1 MRSFSG
7 ILLFASL
14 LIMSCH
20 SARADERGDLFESK
34 IRPVL
39 VGTCFRCHGDAKTSG
54 GLRIDSRESLLKGGE
69 SGSAIVPGKPEESLL
84 IKAIQRQADVSA
96 MPPEKGKALRADQV
110 AAFAA
115 WIKAGAV
122 WPAGTAKFETTKHW
136 SFEPLRDVAPPIVQ
150 DKSWVKTSIDTFI
163 RAKQEAAGL
172 ARNSPTR
179 SVSEDEVATNSLTRS
194 VSEGEVAPAPKA
206 DKLTLIRRATFD
218 LTGLPPTPEEV
229 QAFEQDDSPQ
239 AFETVVDRLLKSP
252 AYGERWGRHWLDVVR
267 YADTAGE
274 TADYPVPLAWRYRNY
289 VIDSFN
295 NDKPYD
301 EFLREQIAGDVLA
314 SPTRSVSEGE
324 RAKTADSTSPS
335 LTLRVG
341 EVPSLTR
348 RVGDRYAEQLT
359 ATGYL
364 AISRRFGFDSE
375 NYHHLTIQ
383 DTIDNLGQTVLGLSL
398 GCARCHDHKFDPVSM
413 RDYYALYGIFDSSRY
428 SFPGSEQKQKV
439 RSMLPLLP
447 PGESQPKWR
456 EFDGRV
462 ASIAASLEK
471 QKQPVPAA
479 ILRSLHDLD
488 GDFEMQAPAA
498 GGSNGVLVP
507 PWLYS
512 GKIAITN
519 AAQSPFKNFYP
530 RGKVGASIAAG
541 AGEYRIAQALYPRRS
556 ADNRD
561 SLHVNLDF
569 RIGPAPARSASV
581 SPTPTR
587 SVSEGER
594 ANGVDPTS
602 PSLTRRVSEAA
613 HRFSIAALSGSP
625 AIEVLISPESVSL
638 QQGETTESL
647 AAVKPNQWHNLQLT
661 LDLKNKTVSGRIGS
675 PGAVTEFSGKPLS
688 PSWSGAIELVALDS
702 LPPSPTRS
710 VSESPSPTRSVSES
724 PLPTRSVSEGE
735 RRDAAESGSR
745 PESESRLERSPSLTR
760 RVSELPSIE
769 YDNLGV
775 QDAPIAPV
783 STELPASVIANSGLD
798 PVALTK
804 ELEDLT
810 GFDGDF
816 ELQTKDAPPAS
827 PWGPGPNS
835 VVKLSAN
842 SQSPF
847 LNAFEPG
854 ELGIHMPNRGEYD
867 GFGRT
872 VTNAKPND
880 EGRLYSSFDFR
891 CASKDAGG
899 NGSWRYYL
907 GHGPGNSA
915 AVELFFN
922 GSEFFRRSADA
933 REAVC
938 PLVVGEWYQVQLTLD
953 LKAKT
958 YTGLLAPH
966 GSAGALPSQ
975 SRNKTTEFTGQLAS
989 GWDGTIDYT
998 FIDSYGH
1005 IGGVRP
1011 SLDADNFVIGDSVV
1025 FRSAKE
1031 RPFAEQKATL
1041 ESRRTKVNELRQQLI
1056 ALQANAELSKQELN
1070 KLLAEGPFAMTYGMA
1085 EGTPHNVR
1093 MQMRGE
1099 PDQPGV
1105 EVPRGFVKVLGG
1117 EPLRDNAPG
1126 SGRLELAQWLTRPD
1140 NPLTARVMV
1149 NRLWQYHFGQGLV
1162 KTPNDFGVR
1171 GLPPTHPELLDHLAS
1186 QFIKSGWSVKSMH
1199 RLMMLSATYQQASVA
1214 ERGSAGK
1221 PSADRTVQSDPT
1233 DRSDLY
1239 ASFPRRRLS
1248 AEEIRD
1254 AILVVSGELDPS
1266 PAQEHPFPTPI
1277 NWGYS
1282 QHGPFSAVYDHNKR
1296 SVYLMTQRLKR
1307 HPFLALFDGADP
1319 NATTAERLGTTVP
1332 TQALFFLNDPFVHTK
1347 AEKWASR
1354 LQAASPDDATRIEH
1368 AWLRTIGRTP
1378 TEIER
1383 GEATEFLVVYRAEL
1397 MASKMDNVE
1406 IRSLAA
1412 YLRTLIGSNEFLH
1425 VD

>member
-1 MRSFSG
+1 MKQLICG
-7 ILLFASL
+7 GVLLLASL
-14 LIMSCH
+14 LAMSRH
-20 SARADERGDLFESK
+20 SARADDRDDFFEAK

-39 VGTCFRCHGDAKTSG
+39 VGTCFRCHGGTKTSG
-54 GLRIDSRESLLKGGE
+54 ELRIDSRETLLKGGE
-69 SGSAIVPGKPEESLL
+69 SGPAIVPGKPEESLL
-84 IKAIQRQADVSA
+84 IKAIQRQADVAA
-96 MPPEKGKALRADQV
+96 MPPEKDKALRADQV
-110 AAFAA
+110 AAFVA
-115 WIKAGAV
+115 WVKAGAV
-122 WPAGTAKFETTKHW
+122 WPAKTAKFETEKHW
-136 SFEPLRDVAPPIVQ
+136 AFEPVRDVAPPVVQ
-150 DKSWVKTSIDTFI
+150 DKAWVKTSIDPYL
-163 RAKQEAAGL
+163 RAKQEAAGV
-172 ARNSPTR
+172 R
-179 SVSEDEVATNSLTRS
+179 
-194 VSEGEVAPAPKA
+194 PAPVA

-229 QAFEQDDSPQ
+229 QAFEKDDSPQ

-289 VIDSFN
+289 VIDAFN

-314 SPTRSVSEGE
+314 QVTRRVSEGE
-324 RAKTADSTSPS
+324 RPTGSDPGS
-335 LTLRVG
+335 LSERS
-341 EVPSLTR
+341 PSLTR
-348 RVGDRYAEQLT
+348 RVSERYAEQAT

-383 DTIDNLGQTVLGLSL
+383 DTIDTLGQTVLGLSL
-398 GCARCHDHKFDPVSM
+398 GCARCHDHKFDPISM
-413 RDYYALYGIFDSSRY
+413 QDYYALYGIFDSSRY
-428 SFPGSEQKQKV
+428 AFPGSEQKQKV

-447 PGESQPKWR
+447 PSESQSKWR
-456 EFDGRV
+456 EFDLRV
-462 ASIAASLEK
+462 ATIAASLEK

-479 ILRSLHDLD
+479 ILRSLNDLD

-507 PWLYS
+507 PWLYQ
-512 GKIAITN
+512 GRIAITN
-519 AAQSPFKNFYP
+519 GAQSPYKNFYP
-530 RGKVGASIAAG
+530 RGKVGASVPAG
-541 AGEYRIAQALYPRRS
+541 AGGYRIAQALYPRRT
-556 ADNRD
+556 RD
-561 SLHVNLDF
+561 TCDTLHVNLDF
-569 RIGPAPARSASV
+569 HVAAPDASAKGLHRFRIGALPDSAAVEVLISSESVLLRSGETSESVASLKPNQWNNLQLSLDLKNRTVSGKVGMPGSTTEFSNKPFSPSWSGTIDFVVLDSLGSASL
-581 SPTPTR
+581 TR

-594 ANGVDPTS
+594 PNGS
-602 PSLTRRVSEAA
+602 KSA
-613 HRFSIAALSGSP
+613 
-625 AIEVLISPESVSL
+625 SVS
-638 QQGETTESL
+638 
-647 AAVKPNQWHNLQLT
+647 
-661 LDLKNKTVSGRIGS
+661 
-675 PGAVTEFSGKPLS
+675 
-688 PSWSGAIELVALDS
+688 
-702 LPPSPTRS
+702 
-710 VSESPSPTRSVSES
+710 
-724 PLPTRSVSEGE
+724 
-735 RRDAAESGSR
+735 
-745 PESESRLERSPSLTR
+745 ERSPSLTR

-775 QDAPIAPV
+775 QESPTAPV
-783 STELPASVIANSGLD
+783 STELPTPVVAANGLD
-798 PVALTK
+798 PVAITK
-804 ELEDLT
+804 ELEELT

-835 VVKLSAN
+835 VVKLSAD

-847 LNAFEPG
+847 RNAFAPG

-872 VTNAKPND
+872 VANVKPD
-880 EGRLYSSFDFR
+880 KDGRLFASFDFR

-922 GSEFFRRSADA
+922 GNELFRRSADA
-933 REAVC
+933 REAIC
-938 PLVVGEWYQVQLTLD
+938 PLVLGEWYQVQLTLD
-953 LKAKT
+953 LKAKS
-958 YTGLLAPH
+958 YTGLLA
-966 GSAGALPSQ
+966 
-975 SRNKTTEFTGQLAS
+975 SRAKKTEFSGQLAT

-1011 SLDADNFVIGDSVV
+1011 SLDADNFVISVNPLPALDAAPV
-1025 FRSAKE
+1025 DAPKIAR
-1031 RPFAEQKATL
+1031 
-1041 ESRRTKVNELRQQLI
+1041 ESRRAKVIELRQQLVS
-1056 ALQANAELSKQELN
+1056 LHGNAELSKQELN

-1105 EVPRGFVKVLGG
+1105 EVPRGFIKVLGG
-1117 EPLRDNAPG
+1117 GPLPAETSG

-1149 NRLWQYHFGQGLV
+1149 NRIWQYHFGRGLV
-1162 KTPNDFGVR
+1162 KTSNDFGVR
-1171 GLPPTHPELLDHLAS
+1171 GLPPTHPELLDHLAT
-1186 QFIKSGWSVKSMH
+1186 QFIKSGWSVKAMH
-1199 RLMMLSATYQQASVA
+1199 RLMMLSATYRQGSVA
-1214 ERGSAGK
+1214 DVAALARVRA
-1221 PSADRTVQSDPT
+1221 SDNQTRVLANAATT
-1233 DRSDLY
+1233 DIHDPDLY

-1254 AILVVSGELDPS
+1254 AILAVSGELDPT
-1266 PAQEHPFPTPI
+1266 PALEHPFPTPI

-1347 AEKWASR
+1347 AEKWAAHLLSANVDES
-1354 LQAASPDDATRIEH
+1354 QRIEQ
-1368 AWLRTIGRTP
+1368 AWRRAFGRAP

-1383 GEATEFLVVYRAEL
+1383 AEATEFLTTYRTEL
-1397 MASKMDNVE
+1397 AAAKLDNIE
-1406 IRSLAA
+1406 TRSLAA

-1425 VD
+1425 VE

>member
-1 MRSFSG
+1 MNRLTCVG
-7 ILLFASL
+7 VLLTASL
-14 LIMSCH
+14 LAMSSH
-20 SARADERGDLFESK
+20 SARADERDDFFETK

-39 VGTCFRCHGDAKTSG
+39 VGTCFRCHGGTKTSG
-54 GLRIDSRESLLKGGE
+54 ELRIDSRETLLKGGE
-69 SGSAIVPGKPEESLL
+69 SGPAIVPGKPEESLL

-96 MPPEKGKALRADQV
+96 MPPEKDKALRADQV
-110 AAFAA
+110 AAFVA
-115 WIKAGAV
+115 WVKAGAV
-122 WPAGTAKFETTKHW
+122 WPAKTAKFETEKHW
-136 SFEPLRDVAPPIVQ
+136 AFEPVRDVSPPVVQ
-150 DKSWVKTSIDTFI
+150 DKAWVKSSIDAFI
-163 RAKQEAAGL
+163 QAKQEASGV
-172 ARNSPTR
+172 R
-179 SVSEDEVATNSLTRS
+179 
-194 VSEGEVAPAPKA
+194 PAPIA

-218 LTGLPPTPEEV
+218 LTGLPPTPEEILV
-229 QAFEQDDSPQ
+229 FEQDASPQ

-289 VIDSFN
+289 VIDAFN
-295 NDKPYD
+295 SDKPYD
-301 EFLREQIAGDVLA
+301 EFLREQVAGDVLA
-314 SPTRSVSEGE
+314 GQGSHERYSE
-324 RAKTADSTSPS
+324 RA
-335 LTLRVG
+335 
-341 EVPSLTR
+341 
-348 RVGDRYAEQLT
+348 T

-383 DTIDNLGQTVLGLSL
+383 DTIDTLGQTVLGLSL
-398 GCARCHDHKFDPVSM
+398 GCARCHDHKFDAVSM
-413 RDYYALYGIFDSSRY
+413 SDYYALYGIFDSSRY
-428 SFPGSEQKQKV
+428 AFPGSEQKQKV

-447 PGESQPKWR
+447 PSESQPKWR
-456 EFDGRV
+456 EFDARV

-479 ILRSLHDLD
+479 ILRSLNDLD

-507 PWLYS
+507 PWLYQ

-519 AAQSPFKNFYP
+519 GAQSPFKNFYP
-530 RGKVGASIAAG
+530 RGKVGASVPAG
-541 AGEYRIAQALYPRRS
+541 AGEYRIAQALYPRRTR
-556 ADNRD
+556 DNCD
-561 SLHVNLDF
+561 TLQLNLDF
-569 RIGPAPARSASV
+569 RVAAPDV
-581 SPTPTR
+581 GTK
-587 SVSEGER
+587 
-594 ANGVDPTS
+594 
-602 PSLTRRVSEAA
+602 SL
-613 HRFSIAALSGSP
+613 HRFRIGAMPDSAAV
-625 AIEVLISPESVSL
+625 EVLISSESVAL
-638 QQGETTESL
+638 RIGDAVESV
-647 AAVKPNQWHNLQLT
+647 AALKANQWHNLQLT
-661 LDLKNKTVSGRIGS
+661 LDLKSRTVSGKVGMPAS
-675 PGAVTEFSGKPLS
+675 TTEFTGRPLA
-688 PSWSGAIELVALDS
+688 PSWSGTIDFVVLDS
-702 LPPSPTRS
+702 MGQTDTKLPA
-710 VSESPSPTRSVSES
+710 VEF
-724 PLPTRSVSEGE
+724 
-735 RRDAAESGSR
+735 
-745 PESESRLERSPSLTR
+745 
-760 RVSELPSIE
+760 
-769 YDNLGV
+769 DNLGV
-775 QDAPIAPV
+775 QESPIAPV
-783 STELPASVIANSGLD
+783 STELPMPAVAASGLD

-816 ELQTKDAPPAS
+816 ELQTKDAAPAS

-835 VVKLSAN
+835 VVKMSAN

-847 LNAFEPG
+847 QNAFETG

-872 VTNAKPND
+872 VANVKPND
-880 EGRLYSSFDFR
+880 RGQLFASFDFR

-899 NGSWRYYL
+899 NGSWRYYI

-922 GSEFFRRSADA
+922 GNEFFRRSADA

-938 PLVVGEWYQVQLTLD
+938 SLVIGEWYQVQLTLD
-953 LKAKT
+953 LKAKN
-958 YTGLLAPH
+958 YTGLLA
-966 GSAGALPSQ
+966 
-975 SRNKTTEFTGQLAS
+975 SREKKTEFSGQLAT

-1011 SLDADNFVIGDSVV
+1011 SLDADNFVI
-1025 FRSAKE
+1025 SATALPAFE
-1031 RPFAEQKATL
+1031 AAPVEATKTAR
-1041 ESRRTKVNELRQQLI
+1041 ESRRAKVTELRQQLVS
-1056 ALQANAELSKQELN
+1056 LQANAELSKQELN

-1105 EVPRGFVKVLGG
+1105 EVPRGFIRILGG
-1117 EPLRDNAPG
+1117 GPLAAETSG
-1126 SGRLELAQWLTRPD
+1126 SGRLELAQWLTWPD
-1140 NPLTARVMV
+1140 NPLTSRVMV
-1149 NRLWQYHFGQGLV
+1149 NRIWQYHFGRGLV

-1171 GLPPTHPELLDHLAS
+1171 GLPPTHPELLDHLAT
-1186 QFIKSGWSVKSMH
+1186 QFIKSGWSVKGMH
-1199 RLMMLSATYQQASVA
+1199 RLMMLSATYQQTSVA
-1214 ERGSAGK
+1214 AVTDGTN
-1221 PSADRTVQSDPT
+1221 RTDGT
-1233 DRSDLY
+1233 NEIDLY
-1239 ASFPRRRLS
+1239 RSFPRRRLG

-1254 AILVVSGELDPS
+1254 AILAVSGELDHT

-1319 NATTAERLGTTVP
+1319 NATTAERLGTTIP

-1347 AEKWASR
+1347 AEKWAAR
-1354 LQAASPDDATRIEH
+1354 LLSANVDESQRIEL
-1368 AWLRTIGRTP
+1368 AWRRAFGRSP

-1383 GEATEFLVVYRAEL
+1383 AEATEFLTAYRTEL
-1397 MASKMDNVE
+1397 AAAKMDNVE
-1406 IRSLAA
+1406 ARSLAA

-1425 VD
+1425 VE

>member
-1 MRSFSG
+1 MTRTICLTA
-7 ILLFASL
+7 ILMASL
-14 LIMSCH
+14 LLMSSH
-20 SARADERGDLFESK
+20 SARADERDDFFEAK

-54 GLRIDSRESLLKGGE
+54 ALRIDSREMLLKGGE
-69 SGSAIVPGKPEESLL
+69 SGPAIVPGKPEESLL

-96 MPPEKGKALRADQV
+96 MPPEKDKALRADQV
-110 AAFAA
+110 AAFVT
-115 WIKAGAV
+115 WVKAGAV
-122 WPAGTAKFETTKHW
+122 WPAKTAKFEVAKHW
-136 SFEPLRDVAPPIVQ
+136 AFEPVHDVATPVVQ
-150 DKSWVKTSIDTFI
+150 DTTWVKSSIDAFI
-163 RAKQEAAGL
+163 RAKQEAAGV
-172 ARNSPTR
+172 R
-179 SVSEDEVATNSLTRS
+179 
-194 VSEGEVAPAPKA
+194 PAPPA

-229 QAFEQDDSPQ
+229 QAFELEVSPQ

-252 AYGERWGRHWLDVVR
+252 RYGERWGRHWLDVVR

-289 VIDSFN
+289 VIDAFN
-295 NDKPYD
+295 ADKPYD

-314 SPTRSVSEGE
+314 GQGPRE
-324 RAKTADSTSPS
+324 
-335 LTLRVG
+335 
-341 EVPSLTR
+341 
-348 RVGDRYAEQLT
+348 RYAERAT

-383 DTIDNLGQTVLGLSL
+383 DTIDTLGQTVLGLSL
-398 GCARCHDHKFDPVSM
+398 GCARCHDHKFDAVSM
-413 RDYYALYGIFDSSRY
+413 NDYYALYGIFDSSRY
-428 SFPGSEQKQKV
+428 SFPGSEQKQKF

-447 PGESQPKWR
+447 SSESLPKWR

-479 ILRSLHDLD
+479 ILRSLNDLD
-488 GDFEMQAPAA
+488 GDFEMQAAAA

-507 PWLYS
+507 PWLYE
-512 GKIAITN
+512 GKIAVTN

-530 RGKVGASIAAG
+530 RGKVGASISAG
-541 AGEYRIAQALYPRRS
+541 AGEYRIAQALYPRR
-556 ADNRD
+556 APDNCD
-561 SLHVNLDF
+561 TLHVNLDF
-569 RIGPAPARSASV
+569 RVAAPD
-581 SPTPTR
+581 
-587 SVSEGER
+587 
-594 ANGVDPTS
+594 ANAKG
-602 PSLTRRVSEAA
+602 L
-613 HRFSIAALSGSP
+613 HRFRIGAMPASP
-625 AIEVLISPESVSL
+625 AVEVLISSEAVSL
-638 QQGETTESL
+638 RIGETIESL
-647 AAVKPNQWHNLQLT
+647 CPLKPNQWHNLQLA
-661 LDLKNKTVSGRIGS
+661 LDLKSRTLSGRIGM
-675 PGAVTEFSGKPLS
+675 PGSTIEFSGKPFS
-688 PSWSGAIELVALDS
+688 PGWTGVIDIAVLES
-702 LPPSPTRS
+702 LGQTD
-710 VSESPSPTRSVSES
+710 TK
-724 PLPTRSVSEGE
+724 LPAV
-735 RRDAAESGSR
+735 
-745 PESESRLERSPSLTR
+745 
-760 RVSELPSIE
+760 E

-775 QDAPIAPV
+775 QETPIAPV
-783 STELPASVIANSGLD
+783 STELPAIAVAGNGLD
-798 PVALTK
+798 PAALTK
-804 ELEDLT
+804 PLEELT

-816 ELQTKDAPPAS
+816 ELQAKDAPPAS

-835 VVKLSAN
+835 VVKMSAN

-847 LNAFEPG
+847 LNAFAPG
-854 ELGIHMPNRGEYD
+854 ELGVHMPNRGEYD

-872 VTNAKPND
+872 VANAKPNED
-880 EGRLYSSFDFR
+880 GRLFASFDFR

-922 GSEFFRRSADA
+922 GNEFFRRSADA
-933 REAVC
+933 REPVC
-938 PLVVGEWYQVQLTLD
+938 PLVVGEWYQVQLSLD
-953 LKAKT
+953 LKAKI
-958 YTGLLAPH
+958 YTGLLA
-966 GSAGALPSQ
+966 
-975 SRNKTTEFTGQLAS
+975 SRAKQTEFSGQLAS

-1031 RPFAEQKATL
+1031 RPFAERKATI
-1041 ESRRTKVNELRQQLI
+1041 ESRRARANELRQQLVS
-1056 ALQANAELSKQELN
+1056 LQANAELSKQELN

-1099 PDQPGV
+1099 PDQPGAD
-1105 EVPRGFVKVLGG
+1105 VPRGFIKVLGG
-1117 EPLRDNAPG
+1117 GPLGAESPG

-1149 NRLWQYHFGQGLV
+1149 NRIWQYHFGRGLV

-1171 GLPPTHPELLDHLAS
+1171 GLPPTHPELLDHLAT
-1186 QFIKSGWSVKSMH
+1186 QFIRSGWSVKAMH
-1199 RLMMLSATYQQASVA
+1199 RLMMLSATYQQSSLSDVA
-1214 ERGSAGK
+1214 ALAR
-1221 PSADRTVQSDPT
+1221 VQVSETTPRVLANAATTESHDP
-1233 DRSDLY
+1233 DLY
-1239 ASFPRRRLS
+1239 VSFSRRRLS

-1254 AILVVSGELDPS
+1254 AILAVSGELDLT
-1266 PAQEHPFPTPI
+1266 PALEHPFPTPI
-1277 NWGYS
+1277 NWGYT

-1319 NATTAERLGTTVP
+1319 NASTAERLGTTVP

-1347 AEKWASR
+1347 AEKWAAR
-1354 LQAASPDDATRIEH
+1354 LQAASPDDTQRIEQ
-1368 AWLRTIGRTP
+1368 AWLRATGRPP

-1383 GEATEFLVVYRAEL
+1383 GEAAEFLAAYRTEL
-1397 MASKMDNVE
+1397 AAAKMDNVE
-1406 IRSLAA
+1406 TRSLAA

>member
-1 MRSFSG
+1 M
-7 ILLFASL
+7 LVASL
-14 LIMSCH
+14 LSTSSH
-20 SARADERGDLFESK
+20 SARADERDDFFEAK

-39 VGTCFRCHGDAKTSG
+39 VGTCFRCHGDAKMSG
-54 GLRIDSRESLLKGGE
+54 ALRIDSRDMLLKGGE
-69 SGSAIVPGKPEESLL
+69 SGPAIVPGKPEESLL

-96 MPPEKGKALRADQV
+96 MPPEKDKALRADQV
-110 AAFAA
+110 EAFVA
-115 WIKAGAV
+115 WVKAGAV
-122 WPAGTAKFETTKHW
+122 WPAKTAKFEVAKHW
-136 SFEPLRDVAPPIVQ
+136 SFEPIHDVATPVVQ
-150 DKSWVKTSIDTFI
+150 DKAWVKSSIDPFV
-163 RAKQEAAGL
+163 RAKQEEAGVRP
-172 ARNSPTR
+172 ASP
-179 SVSEDEVATNSLTRS
+179 
-194 VSEGEVAPAPKA
+194 A

-229 QAFEQDDSPQ
+229 QAFEKDVSPQ
-239 AFETVVDRLLKSP
+239 AFETVIDRLLKSP
-252 AYGERWGRHWLDVVR
+252 HYGERWGRHWLDVVR

-289 VIDSFN
+289 VIDAFN

-314 SPTRSVSEGE
+314 SFSQTGEPEGVSPRTDRTGGSNKPV
-324 RAKTADSTSPS
+324 RGLTPSGSPS
-335 LTLRVG
+335 QKSER
-341 EVPSLTR
+341 E
-348 RVGDRYAEQLT
+348 RYAEQAT

-383 DTIDNLGQTVLGLSL
+383 DTIDTLGQTVLGLSL
-398 GCARCHDHKFDPVSM
+398 GCARCHDHKFDAVSM
-413 RDYYALYGIFDSSRY
+413 NDYYALYGIFDSSRY

-439 RSMLPLLP
+439 RSLLPLLP
-447 PGESQPKWR
+447 PSESQPKWR
-456 EFDGRV
+456 EYDARV
-462 ASIAASLEK
+462 AAIASSLEK
-471 QKQPVPAA
+471 QKQPVPTAV
-479 ILRSLHDLD
+479 LRSLNDLD
-488 GDFEMQAPAA
+488 GDFEMQAAAA

-507 PWLYS
+507 PWLYE
-512 GKIAITN
+512 GKIAVTN

-530 RGKVGASIAAG
+530 RGKVGASVPAELG
-541 AGEYRIAQALYPRRS
+541 KYRIAQALYPRRS
-556 ADNRD
+556 RD
-561 SLHVNLDF
+561 TSDTLNVNLDF
-569 RIGPAPARSASV
+569 RVAIPDAN
-581 SPTPTR
+581 
-587 SVSEGER
+587 
-594 ANGVDPTS
+594 ANG
-602 PSLTRRVSEAA
+602 L
-613 HRFSIAALSGSP
+613 HRFRIGAMPDSAAVE
-625 AIEVLISPESVSL
+625 IFISSESVAMRI
-638 QQGETTESL
+638 GETTESL
-647 AAVKPNQWHNLQLT
+647 CALKPNQWHNLQLT
-661 LDLKNKTVSGRIGS
+661 LDLKGRTISGKVGMPGS
-675 PGAVTEFSGKPLS
+675 MTEFSGKPFS
-688 PSWSGAIELVALDS
+688 AGWSGAIDVVVLDS
-702 LPPSPTRS
+702 LGPT
-710 VSESPSPTRSVSES
+710 ETK
-724 PLPTRSVSEGE
+724 
-735 RRDAAESGSR
+735 R
-745 PESESRLERSPSLTR
+745 PA
-760 RVSELPSIE
+760 IE

-783 STELPASVIANSGLD
+783 STELPPATVAASGLD
-798 PVALTK
+798 PVALSK
-804 ELEDLT
+804 ELQELT

-816 ELQTKDAPPAS
+816 ELQTKDTPPAS

-835 VVKLSAN
+835 VVKLLAN

-847 LNAFEPG
+847 QNAFAPG

-872 VTNAKPND
+872 VASAKPNE
-880 EGRLYSSFDFR
+880 EGRLFASFDFR
-891 CASKDAGG
+891 CANKDAGG

-922 GSEFFRRSADA
+922 GNEFFRRSADA

-938 PLVVGEWYQVQLTLD
+938 PLVVGEWYQIQLSLD
-953 LKAKT
+953 LKAKN
-958 YTGLLAPH
+958 YTGLLA
-966 GSAGALPSQ
+966 SKSET
-975 SRNKTTEFTGQLAS
+975 KTTEFSGQFAS

-1011 SLDADNFVIGDSVV
+1011 SLDADNFVIAATALPSFEAAPVEAV
-1025 FRSAKE
+1025 KE
-1031 RPFAEQKATL
+1031 PR
-1041 ESRRTKVNELRQQLI
+1041 ESRRAKVTELRQHLASLNTNVEI
-1056 ALQANAELSKQELN
+1056 SKQELN

-1099 PDQPGV
+1099 PDQTGV
-1105 EVPRGFVKVLGG
+1105 EVPRGLIKVLGG
-1117 EPLRDNAPG
+1117 GPLRAETPG

-1149 NRLWQYHFGQGLV
+1149 NRIWQYHFGRGLV

-1171 GLPPTHPELLDHLAS
+1171 GLPPTHPELLDHLAT
-1186 QFIKSGWSVKSMH
+1186 QFIKSGWSVKAMH
-1199 RLMMLSATYQQASVA
+1199 RQMMLSATYQQSSVA
-1214 ERGSAGK
+1214 DVAALVRVRVSETATHVLANVATTESR
-1221 PSADRTVQSDPT
+1221 DP
-1233 DRSDLY
+1233 DLY
-1239 ASFPRRRLS
+1239 VSFPRRRLS

-1254 AILVVSGELDPS
+1254 AILVVSGELDLT

-1296 SVYLMTQRLKR
+1296 SIYLMTQRLKR

-1347 AEKWASR
+1347 AEKWAMR
-1354 LQAASPDDATRIEH
+1354 LQAASPDEMQRIELVWRR
-1368 AWLRTIGRTP
+1368 AFGRSP
-1378 TEIER
+1378 SEIER
-1383 GEATEFLVVYRAEL
+1383 GEATEFLAAYRTEL
-1397 MASKMDNVE
+1397 AAAKMDNVE
-1406 IRSLAA
+1406 TRSLAA

>member
-1 MRSFSG
+1 MTARTPLAWRLNASPYSTTMKRT
-7 ILLFASL
+7 ICLTAMLVTSL
-14 LIMSCH
+14 LSTSSH
-20 SARADERGDLFESK
+20 SARADERDDFFEAK

-39 VGTCFRCHGDAKTSG
+39 VGTCFRCHGETKTG
-54 GLRIDSRESLLKGGE
+54 GALRIDSREMLIKGGE
-69 SGSAIVPGKPEESLL
+69 SGPAIVPGKPEESLL

-96 MPPEKGKALRADQV
+96 MPPEKDKALRADQV
-110 AAFAA
+110 AAFVT
-115 WIKAGAV
+115 WIKAGAA
-122 WPAGTAKFETTKHW
+122 WPTATAKFETAKHW
-136 SFEPLRDVAPPIVQ
+136 SFEPVRDMAPPVVQ
-150 DKSWVKTSIDTFI
+150 DKVWVKSSVDAFI
-163 RAKQEAAGL
+163 RAKQEALG
-172 ARNSPTR
+172 
-179 SVSEDEVATNSLTRS
+179 VH
-194 VSEGEVAPAPKA
+194 PAPVA

-218 LTGLPPTPEEV
+218 LTGLPPTPEEI
-229 QAFEQDDSPQ
+229 QAFELDTSSN

-252 AYGERWGRHWLDVVR
+252 HYGERWGRHWLDVVR

-289 VIDSFN
+289 VIDAFN

-314 SPTRSVSEGE
+314 GQGPRE
-324 RAKTADSTSPS
+324 
-335 LTLRVG
+335 
-341 EVPSLTR
+341 
-348 RVGDRYAEQLT
+348 RYAERTT

-383 DTIDNLGQTVLGLSL
+383 DTIDTLGQTVLGLSL
-398 GCARCHDHKFDPVSM
+398 GCARCHDHKFDAVTM
-413 RDYYALYGIFDSSRY
+413 NDYYALYGIFDSSRY

-439 RSMLPLLP
+439 RSMMPLLP
-447 PGESQPKWR
+447 PNESLPKWR

-462 ASIAASLEK
+462 ALIAASLES
-471 QKQPVPAA
+471 QKQPIPSA
-479 ILRSLHDLD
+479 ILRSLNDID

-507 PWLYS
+507 PWLYQ

-530 RGKVGASIAAG
+530 RGKVGASVPVG
-541 AGEYRIAQALYPRRS
+541 AGEYRIAQALYPHRS
-556 ADNRD
+556 QHNCNT
-561 SLHVNLDF
+561 LHVNLDF
-569 RIGPAPARSASV
+569 RVAP
-581 SPTPTR
+581 PD
-587 SVSEGER
+587 
-594 ANGVDPTS
+594 ANTKG
-602 PSLTRRVSEAA
+602 L
-613 HRFSIAALSGSP
+613 HRFWIGAMPASP
-625 AIEVLISPESVSL
+625 AVEVLISSESVSL
-638 QQGETTESL
+638 RQGEMIEGLCSL
-647 AAVKPNQWHNLQLT
+647 KSNQWHNLQLT
-661 LDLKNKTVSGRIGS
+661 LDLKSRTVSGKVGTS
-675 PGAVTEFSGKPLS
+675 VNSTEFPGKPFS
-688 PSWSGAIELVALDS
+688 SGWTGGIDLVVLDS
-702 LPPSPTRS
+702 LGQT
-710 VSESPSPTRSVSES
+710 ETK
-724 PLPTRSVSEGE
+724 LPAV
-735 RRDAAESGSR
+735 
-745 PESESRLERSPSLTR
+745 
-760 RVSELPSIE
+760 E

-775 QDAPIAPV
+775 QDSPIASV
-783 STELPASVIANSGLD
+783 STELPTPAIAASGLD

-816 ELQTKDAPPAS
+816 ELQAKDAPPAS

-847 LNAFEPG
+847 LNIFAPG
-854 ELGIHMPNRGEYD
+854 ELGVHMPNRGEYD

-872 VTNAKPND
+872 VANAKPN
-880 EGRLYSSFDFR
+880 ENGRLFASFDFR
-891 CASKDAGG
+891 CENKDAGG

-922 GSEFFRRSADA
+922 GNEFFRRSADA

-938 PLVVGEWYQVQLTLD
+938 PLVVGEWYQVQLSLD

-958 YTGLLAPH
+958 YSGLLTAK
-966 GSAGALPSQ
+966 SDS
-975 SRNKTTEFTGQLAS
+975 KTTEFSGQLAS
-989 GWDGTIDYT
+989 GWDGKIDYT

-1011 SLDADNFVIGDSVV
+1011 SLDADNFVIADIPLPPIDATPVPV
-1025 FRSAKE
+1025 TKE
-1031 RPFAEQKATL
+1031 TS
-1041 ESRRTKVNELRQQLI
+1041 ESRRAKVKELRQQLVS
-1056 ALQANAELSKQELN
+1056 LQANAELLKQELN

-1085 EGTPHNVR
+1085 EGTPHNAR

-1105 EVPRGFVKVLGG
+1105 EVARGFIKVLGG
-1117 EPLRDNAPG
+1117 ASLRAETPG

-1149 NRLWQYHFGQGLV
+1149 NRIWQYHFGRGLV

-1171 GLPPTHPELLDHLAS
+1171 GLPPTHPELLDHLATR
-1186 QFIKSGWSVKSMH
+1186 FVTRGWSVKSMH
-1199 RLMMLSATYQQASVA
+1199 RLIMLSSTYQQSSPA
-1214 ERGSAGK
+1214 EMGDITKRNSDGARGS
-1221 PSADRTVQSDPT
+1221 DVT
-1233 DRSDLY
+1233 DLY
-1239 ASFPRRRLS
+1239 VSFPRRRLS

-1254 AILVVSGELDPS
+1254 AILAVSGELDLS
-1266 PAQEHPFPTPI
+1266 PAFEHPFPTPI

-1282 QHGPFSAVYDHNKR
+1282 QHGPFSGVYDHNKR

-1319 NATTAERLGTTVP
+1319 NASTAERLGTTVP
-1332 TQALFFLNDPFVHTK
+1332 TQALFFLNDPFVHVK
-1347 AEKWASR
+1347 AEKWAVR
-1354 LQAASPDDATRIEH
+1354 LQATSPNEIHRIER
-1368 AWLRTIGRTP
+1368 AWLRALGRSP
-1378 TEIER
+1378 TAVER
-1383 GEATEFLVVYRAEL
+1383 GEAAEFLAAYRTEL
-1397 MASKMDNVE
+1397 AAAKMDNVE
-1406 IRSLAA
+1406 TRSLAA